1 MDISD
6 IKLGNIKEVLNCI
19 RAQNRITKKEIAL
32 RTGLS
37 FSTVST
43 VCNALCER
51 GILSEKKAGNGT
63 VGRKPSLLI
72 MQYDHF
78 LTLCLNIQRRD
89 IMEFAILDYRN
100 NLLLHERY
108 NISHI
113 NGIREIATY
122 ANGIFAQKRK
132 LPQFEHSKFIG
143 VGVIVSGIFDKHTEI
158 ILNSAIVSMEGAP
171 VKAVIED
178 VFQMPCYVDNE
189 SNLCAISVQQTHPDM
204 NDFLYLHISQGV
216 GIGIVTNGA
225 LLNGYNGYGG
235 EIAHFPLGDPKKRC
249 PVCKNYGCIEMELSI
264 ASLLHNGIWHE
275 TTESVEKQWAE
286 MSQAIQKTPSVYAD
300 FLQEKGQLMGKLL
313 SVLID
318 LFDPQAVFVG
328 GEISSIFEQ
337 IRPYAEEAIY
347 NHCFMVRD
355 RILPLQCD
363 LHSDFSMILGLNY
376 VMCEKWEPLN
386 GKLY

>member
-43 VCNALCER
+43 VCNAMCEK
-51 GILSEKKAGNGT
+51 GILSEEKAENGT
-63 VGRKPSLLI
+63 VGRNPSQLI

-89 IMEFAILDYRN
+89 IMEVAILNYRN
-100 NLLLHERY
+100 DLLLHERY
-108 NISHI
+108 NISHV
-113 NGIREIATY
+113 NGIREIAAY
-122 ANGIFAQKRK
+122 ANSIFLEKRK
-132 LPQFEHSKFIG
+132 LPQFEHSRFIG
-143 VGVIVSGIFDKHTEI
+143 VGVIVSGIFDRHTEI

-171 VKAVIED
+171 VKAVIEE

-189 SNLCAISVQQTHPDM
+189 SNLCAISVQQSHPGMD
-204 NDFLYLHISQGV
+204 DFLYLHISQGV
-216 GIGIVTNGA
+216 GIGIVTHGS

-235 EIAHFPLGDPKKRC
+235 EIAPFPPGAPKKRRPAC
-249 PVCKNYGCIEMELSI
+249 TNHAGIELDLSI
-264 ASLLHNGIWHE
+264 SSLLHNGIWHE
-275 TTESVEKQWAE
+275 TTASAEEQWAE
-286 MSQAIQKTPSVYAD
+286 MSQAILDTPSVYAS
-300 FLQEKGQLMGKLL
+300 FLQEKGFLIGKLL

-318 LFDPQAVFVG
+318 LFDPQAVFIG

-337 IRPYAEEAIY
+337 IRPHAEQAIY
-347 NHCFMVRD
+347 DHCFMVRD
-355 RILPLQCD
+355 KILPLQCD
-363 LHSDFSMILGLNY
+363 LHSSFSMILGLNH